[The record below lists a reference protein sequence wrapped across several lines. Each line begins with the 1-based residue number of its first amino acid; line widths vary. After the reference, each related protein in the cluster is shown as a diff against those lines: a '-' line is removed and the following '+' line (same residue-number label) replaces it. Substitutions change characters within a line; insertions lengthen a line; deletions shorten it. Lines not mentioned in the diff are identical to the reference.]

1 MEFKMAK
8 LLDLDAIAP
17 KPKEVTL
24 RGVNYKMS
32 PMTVGL
38 FVLAQQFQSQDI
50 ENQTPAEQLKAGIEI
65 VRKLLPEMPEAEI
78 DNLTPEQ
85 VQQIVLFA
93 FQEGEE
99 TNERHAGEDAK

>member
-1 MEFKMAK
+1 MAK

-38 FVLAQQFQSQDI
+38 FALAQQFHSEDI
-50 ENQTPAEQLKAGIEI
+50 ENQTPVEQLKAGIEI
-65 VRKLLPEMPEAEI
+65 VRKLLPEMAKAEVE
-78 DNLTPEQ
+78 NLTPEQ
-85 VQQIVLFA
+85 IQQIVLFA
-93 FQEGEE
+93 FHEGEE
-99 TNERHAGEDAK
+99 TNEHHAGEDAK